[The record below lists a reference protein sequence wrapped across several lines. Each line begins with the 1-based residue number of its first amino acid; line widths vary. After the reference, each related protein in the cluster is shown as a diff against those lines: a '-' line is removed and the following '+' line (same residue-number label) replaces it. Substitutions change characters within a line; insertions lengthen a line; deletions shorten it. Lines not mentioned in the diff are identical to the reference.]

1 MKIKKFKYYFSAYLL
16 LSSISLS
23 GCEKIENSVTDN
35 FNTSISI
42 SEENNY
48 LLKEKSI
55 EDKIDIIAISDHN
68 TVEGSK
74 VAVEKTKNTENL
86 LVIPSIEISSSK
98 GHILGFGCEEVI
110 PRDLEPEETIDMI
123 HNQGGLAIIPHPF
136 CFYRHGLLC
145 KSHPDELNFDAIET
159 RNARF
164 IVGWCNFKAK
174 KLADK
179 KNIPSLG
186 ASDSHHIDF
195 LGDCYSLIDCELD
208 IDSVLKSIKKG
219 QVEAHG
225 KGTSNIKLSK
235 YLFDKH
241 VRKLY

>member
-1 MKIKKFKYYFSAYLL
+1 MYRLDSHIHCQYSPDSSTKIDDIIK
-16 LSSISLS
+16 
-23 GCEKIENSVTDN
+23 
-35 FNTSISI
+35 
-42 SEENNY
+42 
-48 LLKEKSI
+48 KSI

-174 KLADK
+174 KLADN

-186 ASDSHHIDF
+186 ASDSHYIDF

>member
-1 MKIKKFKYYFSAYLL
+1 MYRLDSHIHCQYSPDSSTKIDDIIK
-16 LSSISLS
+16 
-23 GCEKIENSVTDN
+23 
-35 FNTSISI
+35 
-42 SEENNY
+42 
-48 LLKEKSI
+48 KSI

-98 GHILGFGCEEVI
+98 GHILGFGCEEVV
-110 PRDLEPEETIDMI
+110 PRDLEPEETIDLI

-145 KSHPDELNFDAIET
+145 KSNPDELNFDAIET

-186 ASDSHHIDF
+186 ASDSHYIDF

-219 QVEAHG
+219 HVEAHG

>member
-1 MKIKKFKYYFSAYLL
+1 MYRLDSHIHCQYSPDSSTKIDDIIK
-16 LSSISLS
+16 
-23 GCEKIENSVTDN
+23 
-35 FNTSISI
+35 
-42 SEENNY
+42 
-48 LLKEKSI
+48 KSI

-74 VAVEKTKNTENL
+74 VAVEKTKDTENL

-98 GHILGFGCEEVI
+98 GHILGFGCEEVV

-123 HNQGGLAIIPHPF
+123 HDQGGLAIIPHPF

-145 KSHPDELNFDAIET
+145 KSNPDELNFDAIET

-179 KNIPSLG
+179 KIIPPLG
-186 ASDSHHIDF
+186 ASDSHYIDF